1 MKLTKLEILGY
12 IVIVLFV
19 SSEIFKGVFIDNLLA
34 GNVMTLFM
42 TFALVL
48 STIMIIVR
56 LSQKSDTNHSKNQS

>member
-19 SSEIFKGVFIDNLLA
+19 SSEVFKGVFIENLLA

-48 STIMIIVR
+48 STIMIIIR
-56 LSQKSDTNHSKNQS
+56 LSQKSDTNRSKN